1 MWMTADTWV
10 TTCDRRDAHDG
21 TAGERDVGSWG
32 PTPFERLGSLL
43 PSIAHEW
50 SRLERSVAMTTSSLT
65 PAERQLSALV
75 VSTINASAYHVRL
88 ITDELG
94 RLDVPDWIVK
104 AVRRAPGWPA
114 SDDDRL
120 DIITLFSARLTRSPR
135 LMVEEDVI
143 RLRTVDLTDHDIVDL
158 ANLVSYYNYVNRIA
172 VSLGLR

>member
-1 MWMTADTWV
+1 MTTDTWV
-10 TTCDRRDAHDG
+10 TIFDRPDACDGPVCEPGA
-21 TAGERDVGSWG
+21 GSWG

-50 SRLERSVAMTTSSLT
+50 SRLEQSVATTTSSLT
-65 PAERQLSALV
+65 PAERQLAALV
-75 VSTINASAYHVRL
+75 VSTINASGYHVRL

-94 RLDVPDWIVK
+94 RLGVPGWILN
-104 AVRRAPGWPA
+104 AVTRAPGWPA

-120 DIITLFSARLTRSPR
+120 DIITLFAARLTRSPR
-135 LMVEEDVI
+135 SMAEEDI
-143 RLRTVDLTDHDIVDL
+143 LRLRTVDLTDHDIVDL